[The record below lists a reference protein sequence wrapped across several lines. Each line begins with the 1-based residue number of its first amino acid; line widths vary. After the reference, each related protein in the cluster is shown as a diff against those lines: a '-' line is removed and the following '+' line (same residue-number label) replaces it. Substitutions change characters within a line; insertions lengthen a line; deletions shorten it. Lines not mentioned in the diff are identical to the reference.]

1 MTRRDAAGGQPLPDA
16 VQHESERELAARG
29 VVVTLGGL
37 VVSVCL
43 RRVGA
48 AAATGAR
55 QFATKATL
63 GCLVVWCCA
72 ALKGSRA
79 TRRGVN
85 ELQSVREVTRHVDAL
100 DCVRPVDVLG

>member
-1 MTRRDAAGGQPLPDA
+1 AGSQPLLDA
-16 VQHESERELAARG
+16 VQHGSEREHAARG
-29 VVVTLGGL
+29 VVETLGGL

-72 ALKGSRA
+72 ALKDSRA

-85 ELQSVREVTRHVDAL
+85 ELQAVREATRHVDAL
-100 DCVRPVDVLG
+100 DWVRPVDE